1 MGYSIAVNIS
11 IMHMLAILPSYFMHS
26 WKTCIIALRC
36 FVNLLER
43 TVNNLV
49 VSCDM

>member
-1 MGYSIAVNIS
+1 MGYGIAVNIS
-11 IMHMLAILPSYFMHS
+11 VMHMLAVLPPYFMHP
-26 WKTCIIALRC
+26 WKTCIIALRY

-49 VSCDM
+49 VSYDM